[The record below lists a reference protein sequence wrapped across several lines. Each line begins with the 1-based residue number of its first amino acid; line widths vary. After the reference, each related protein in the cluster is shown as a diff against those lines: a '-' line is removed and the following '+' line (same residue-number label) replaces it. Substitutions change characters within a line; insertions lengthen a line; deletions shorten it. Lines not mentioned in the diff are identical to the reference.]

1 MKWHMFCNNFH
12 NALPGSITSKFNCLQ
27 IFKFSI
33 FAFHKKKRE
42 IFDTKRIKNT
52 SNHCPNRFT
61 VFTQCVNVCEISSF
75 SSANIDHFWKCMN
88 SRENDM
94 ARFYRYSSSLKWSE
108 QMTFPMDQ
116 ICGENPDNH
125 SFLAITMIYIPWR
138 KLDQYY
144 RYMSPDYSQLIAI
157 NSYFILDKW
166 SLCTEALCWISF

>member
-1 MKWHMFCNNFH
+1 M
-12 NALPGSITSKFNCLQ
+12 
-27 IFKFSI
+27 
-33 FAFHKKKRE
+33 
-42 IFDTKRIKNT
+42 
-52 SNHCPNRFT
+52 
-61 VFTQCVNVCEISSF
+61 CEISSF

-125 SFLAITMIYIPWR
+125 SFLAITTIYILWR

-144 RYMSPDYSQLIAI
+144 MFPDYFQLIAI

-166 SLCTEALCWISF
+166 SLCNEALCWLSFQLHICMLQLLVELHVWKYLIHSQSTRIWGLEGGGSLGSWAHELQCSPL